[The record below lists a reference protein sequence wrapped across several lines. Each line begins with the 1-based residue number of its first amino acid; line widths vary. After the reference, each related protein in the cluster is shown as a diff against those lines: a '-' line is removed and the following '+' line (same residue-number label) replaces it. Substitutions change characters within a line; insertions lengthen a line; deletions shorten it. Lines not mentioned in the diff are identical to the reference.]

1 MGAILKKY
9 LKGDAVLWVV
19 FIGLCLISAVEMFSA
34 SSTLAFKASNHTAPM
49 LKHVAFLVFGAFIAF
64 IVHLIPSK
72 FIRFGSYLLM
82 LLSIVTLVVVQF
94 KGETT
99 NDAAR
104 WLSIGGFQ
112 FQPSELGKLS
122 LIVVASDFIS
132 RIKNSS
138 VIEDKIFIWLMILS
152 AIVCVLILKEN
163 FSTAALLFGV
173 IWIMM
178 FIANIS
184 WKKLSVVIV
193 VLLSTAIVGYLALS
207 IFPTEKPPKVFE
219 RAYTWKNRIDRF
231 VLEKDDNTNKYVFT
245 DENLQVQNGRIAIA
259 RGGFIGLMPGNS
271 IQRDFLSQAYSDFI
285 YAIIIE
291 ELGMVGGIIVIMLY
305 MVLLFRAGSI
315 AKKSKTVFPAILV
328 MGLTLMIVLQAFINM
343 AVSTSLIP
351 VTGQPLPMI
360 SRGGTS
366 ILTTSIYFGILLGIT
381 RQINDD
387 KQKEADELDVV
398 ILEDDE
404 EEFT

>member
-19 FIGLCLISAVEMFSA
+19 FVGLCLISAVEMFSA

-138 VIEDKIFIWLMILS
+138 VIEDKIFIWLMVLS

-291 ELGMVGGIIVIMLY
+291 ELGIVGGIIVIMLY

>member
-19 FIGLCLISAVEMFSA
+19 FVGLCLISAVEMFSA
-34 SSTLAFKASNHTAPM
+34 SSTLAFKAANHTAPM

-122 LIVVASDFIS
+122 LIVVASDLIS

-152 AIVCVLILKEN
+152 AIVCGLILKEN

-387 KQKEADELDVV
+387 KQKEADELEVV

>member
-19 FIGLCLISAVEMFSA
+19 FVGLCLISAVEMFSA

-122 LIVVASDFIS
+122 LIVVASDLIS

-193 VLLSTAIVGYLALS
+193 VLLSTVIVGYLALS

-231 VLEKDDNTNKYVFT
+231 VVEKDDNTNKYVFT
-245 DENLQVQNGRIAIA
+245 DENLQVQNGRIAVA

>member
-19 FIGLCLISAVEMFSA
+19 FVGLCLISAVEMFSA

-122 LIVVASDFIS
+122 LIVVASDLIS

-193 VLLSTAIVGYLALS
+193 VLLSTVIVGYLALS

-219 RAYTWKNRIDRF
+219 RTYTWKNRIDRF

>member
-34 SSTLAFKASNHTAPM
+34 SSTLAFKAANHTAPM